1 MPEGSDRKEGMPFY
15 LEAFLAVAL
24 EWRTQARNAVLQTQT
39 LQALETRVAAL
50 EEKKKIL
57 GRQNEAYQTTLKQAQ
72 ESKAEAEEQ
81 LAEAVELQA
90 DFYAREVALKVQVTS
105 LQDIVEAYEE
115 VQKDLK
121 DRCCEQADGM
131 ERMEGE
137 MATQAKAMGLLQVD
151 YDKLQVEV
159 SRLRV
164 EKEALEKQVASGDA
178 TIEELEKDKKTL
190 IQDMAGTFEEGF
202 QEALAQAV
210 CMNPGLDISNC
221 DSTHHIVDGKVVPL
235 ELDD

>member
-1 MPEGSDRKEGMPFY
+1 
-15 LEAFLAVAL
+15 
-24 EWRTQARNAVLQTQT
+24 
-39 LQALETRVAAL
+39 
-50 EEKKKIL
+50 
-57 GRQNEAYQTTLKQAQ
+57 
-72 ESKAEAEEQ
+72 
-81 LAEAVELQA
+81 
-90 DFYAREVALKVQVTS
+90 
-105 LQDIVEAYEE
+105 
-115 VQKDLK
+115 
-121 DRCCEQADGM
+121 M

-178 TIEELEKDKKTL
+178 AIEELEKDKKAL

-210 CMNPGLDISNC
+210 CTNPGIDISRQQFTKYINL
-221 DSTHHIVDGKVVPL
+221 TK
-235 ELDD
+235 